1 MRGATIVPRVKIG
14 GDNLRMPGATVG
26 LSVRGGLI
34 AAASEG
40 KYRSPSAAVFDLT
53 TGAVRLRE
61 ATARAAAVSHAGDRV
76 VLGLRDGTVRMLDG
90 SFATTWE
97 TKLVEKPEDQ
107 RVAWTPD
114 DAAVAHF
121 DKSAITLLDA
131 RAGSVIARI
140 DQPYAKLL
148 GHSASGIAF
157 GAKSKVHVVASS
169 GEVRTFGSLPDYA
182 WVAGD
187 ALVVKT
193 LGPDAAVQWRDLE
206 SGALRTSAGGVRG
219 LERLGVCART
229 QRVVIHDN
237 RHPSDK
243 GAAAN
248 DPLTAQILGPDG
260 ERWSVE
266 IPFFG
271 AHAAFDEDRTLVIGG
286 SRGELV
292 VIDLVDRAVRISA
305 VPASTDALSLAFV
318 ADARLACGSESGA
331 VLRDLGDGKVVATLG
346 RHEHVAAGGE
356 RILTWGKGAEL
367 FDRDGARI
375 AELAPATMS
384 IAMAVISDDGTR
396 VALAPRGATVTPL
409 VFDGATGV
417 PVVAY
422 EGNGIV
428 ERYSLWSGNPWSSD
442 DPAAVGGLWFLTPNE
457 LLVVFD
463 NGSFVY
469 REGEPRR
476 EVKAP
481 SARSGI
487 VVGDGFIAAHNKDS
501 LYIYTRDGEHVEFL
515 NGDHRPCAAAGR
527 LLAVG
532 DEAGRIAV
540 RDALVKVDLASDQVH
555 GWYVTAVAID
565 PTRSL
570 IASGGRDGAIFIR
583 PLGVK

>member
-1 MRGATIVPRVKIG
+1 VKIG
-14 GDNLRMPGATVG
+14 GDHLRMPGAIVS

-40 KYRSPSAAVFDLT
+40 TYRSPSAAVFDLT

-61 ATARAAAVSHAGDRV
+61 ATGRAAAMSHAGDRV
-76 VLGLRDGTVRMLDG
+76 ALGLRSGSVRVLDA
-90 SFATTWE
+90 SFARIWDSKAAE
-97 TKLVEKPEDQ
+97 NPQDQ

-114 DAAVAHF
+114 DAVVAHF
-121 DKSAITLLDA
+121 DRSAITLFDA
-131 RAGSVIARI
+131 GAGGVIARL
-140 DQPYAKLL
+140 DVRYSKLL
-148 GHSASGIAF
+148 GHTASGIAF
-157 GAKSKVHVVASS
+157 GANGKVHVVASS
-169 GEVRTFGSLPDYA
+169 GDVTTCGSLPDYA
-182 WVAGD
+182 CVAGD

-193 LGPDAAVQWRDLE
+193 LGPEAAVEWRDLDG
-206 SGALRTSAGGVRG
+206 GALRTIVGGVRG

-237 RHPSDK
+237 RHPIDK

-248 DPLTAQILGPDG
+248 DPLTAQILGPGG

-266 IPFFG
+266 IPFRG
-271 AHAAFDEDRTLVIGG
+271 LHAAFDEERTVVIGG
-286 SRGELV
+286 ARGELA
-292 VIDLVDRAVRISA
+292 VIDLVDRAVRITA
-305 VPASTDALSLAFV
+305 VPASADALSLAFV

-331 VLRDLGDGKVVATLG
+331 VLRDLAEGAVIATLG

-356 RILTWGKGAEL
+356 RILTWGNGAEL

-375 AELAPATMS
+375 AELAPAT
-384 IAMAVISDDGTR
+384 IAIEMAAISDDGTR

-409 VFDGATGV
+409 VFDGADGA

-428 ERYSLWSGNPWSSD
+428 ESNSLWSANPWSSN
-442 DPAAVGGLWFLTPNE
+442 DPAAVGGLWFLAPHE

-476 EVKAP
+476 EVKTP
-481 SARSGI
+481 VARSGI
-487 VVGDGFIAAHNKDS
+487 VGGEGFIAAHNKGS
-501 LYIYTRDGEHVEFL
+501 LYVYTRDGEHVEFL
-515 NGDHRPCAAAGR
+515 NGDHRPCAAAGK

-532 DEAGRIAV
+532 DETGRIAL
-540 RDALVKVDLASDQVH
+540 RDALAKIDVTSEQVH
-555 GWYVTAVAID
+555 AWYVTAIAID
-565 PTRSL
+565 PTGTL
-570 IASGGRDGAIFIR
+570 IASGGRDGAIFVR
-583 PLGVK
+583 PLGI